1 MSTAG
6 KVLVVLFLLASLV
19 WMGLTAGVDQINR
32 NYSQALLALTEK
44 VGKLQDDVKKT
55 QEDMVRV
62 KDQTSVLQETMD
74 RQLAVLNARQND
86 VQRLASI
93 TSEKLSSIQYELAT
107 VQVTLHNAEEDR
119 AVRVAELDADKKALN
134 VANAEVKSLKATD
147 ENLRTRLANLRDE
160 FKKTLKHNVDV
171 LHQTGK

>member
-19 WMGLTAGVDQINR
+19 WMLLTAGVDQINR

-93 TSEKLSSIQYELAT
+93 TSEKLSSSQYELAT
-107 VQVTLHNAEEDR
+107 VQVPLHNAEEDR